1 MGAIAALERWAA
13 LDHAALEAAVE
24 ARARAGAAK
33 LAGLPGLTAS
43 VVRDETGNPFSR
55 VIIAIDPAAAGLAAH
70 DLARALARAE
80 PRILLRTLYAD
91 RGILQMDVRRMDDAT
106 LEMVCA
112 RIAATLRTPPAARAP
127 LAAPADQS
135 AAAVL
140 GWLADGPG
148 SDERPRVD

>member
-1 MGAIAALERWAA
+1 
-13 LDHAALEAAVE
+13 
-24 ARARAGAAK
+24 
-33 LAGLPGLTAS
+33 

-55 VIIAIDPAAAGLAAH
+55 VIIAVDPAAAGLAAH
-70 DLARALARAE
+70 DLARALARGE

-91 RGILQMDVRRMDDAT
+91 LGILQMDVRRMDEAT

-112 RIAATLRTPPAARAP
+112 RIAAILRSAPAVRAT

-148 SDERPRVD
+148 SDARPRVD